1 MTFTFFQDVAEKIG
15 ASMSQGIA
23 YDVTAI
29 VIFIIVAFTFLFPIN
44 T

>member
-1 MTFTFFQDVAEKIG
+1 MTFYQNAADATDG
-15 ASMSQGIA
+15 ATMSQGIA

-29 VIFIIVAFTFLFPIN
+29 IIFSIVSFTFLFPIN

>member
-1 MTFTFFQDVAEKIG
+1 MTYNQEDVADAIG

-29 VIFIIVAFTFLFPIN
+29 IIFVIVSFTFLFPIN